1 MKKILICCLV
11 LHSHFALAQLPVPA
25 SGTIQRVE
33 NFHSKLVSARNIDIW
48 LPANYNPNMKYSVLY
63 MQDGQNLYD
72 SNTTWNH
79 QSWDI
84 DDLLTKLIQT
94 QAIQDV
100 LVVGIWNG
108 QQSRHAEYFPQK
120 PFESLLP
127 AEKDSITTELQKA
140 GRTKDPFTPVSD
152 KYLLFLVNE
161 LKPYIDSTYSTFTD
175 RQHTFI
181 AGSSMGGL
189 ISLYAICEYPKVF
202 GGAACFSTHW
212 PGTLR
217 VDNNPVPE
225 AFVRYIRD
233 HLPDP
238 ASHHLYFDYGDQGLD
253 ALYPPLQSKVDAV
266 MKAKGFS
273 EKNWITRYFP
283 GENHS
288 EQAWNKRLH
297 IPMLF
302 LFGKDGGF

>member
-1 MKKILICCLV
+1 MKKILICCVVFLN
-11 LHSHFALAQLPVPA
+11 HFALAQLPVPA
-25 SGTIQRVE
+25 SGTIQRAE
-33 NFHSKLVSARNIDIW
+33 NFPSKYVAARNIDIW
-48 LPANYNPNMKYSVLY
+48 LPANYDAKKKYAVLY
-63 MQDGQNLYD
+63 MHDGQNLYD

-79 QSWDI
+79 QSWDV
-84 DDLLTKLIQT
+84 DDVLDKLMQAQT
-94 QAIQDV
+94 VLDV

-120 PFESLLP
+120 PYEGLLP
-127 AEKDSITTELQKA
+127 VERDSITAELQRA
-140 GRTKDPFTPVSD
+140 ARTKEGFAPISD
-152 KYLLFLVNE
+152 KYLQFMVEE
-161 LKPYIDSTYSTFTD
+161 LKPYIDSTYSTYTD
-175 RQHTFI
+175 RAHTFI

-212 PGTLR
+212 PGIFRT
-217 VDNNPVPE
+217 DNNPVPD
-225 AFVRYIRD
+225 AFIRYLRNQ
-233 HLPDP
+233 LPDP
-238 ASHHLYFDYGDQGLD
+238 VTHRIYFDYGDQGLD
-253 ALYPPLQSKVDAV
+253 ALYPPLQIRVDEV

-273 EKNWITRYFP
+273 QKNWVTRYFP

-302 LFGKDGGF
+302 LLGKK

>member
-1 MKKILICCLV
+1 MKKILICCVVFLN
-11 LHSHFALAQLPVPA
+11 HFALAQLPVPA
-25 SGTIQRVE
+25 SGTIQRAE
-33 NFHSKLVSARNIDIW
+33 NFPSKYVAARNIDIW
-48 LPANYNPNMKYSVLY
+48 LPANYNPNKKYAVLY
-63 MQDGQNLYD
+63 MHDGQNLYD

-79 QSWDI
+79 QSWDV
-84 DDLLTKLIQT
+84 DDVLDKLMQAQT
-94 QAIQDV
+94 IQDV

-127 AEKDSITTELQKA
+127 AEKDSITAELQIA
-140 GRTKDPFTPVSD
+140 ARTKEGFTPTSD
-152 KYLLFLVNE
+152 NYLQFLVEE
-161 LKPYIDSTYSTFTD
+161 LKPYIDSTYSTYTD
-175 RQHTFI
+175 RAHTFI

-212 PGTLR
+212 PGTFR

-238 ASHHLYFDYGDQGLD
+238 SSHRLYFDYGDQGLD
-253 ALYPPLQSKVDAV
+253 ALYPPLQTKADAV

-288 EQAWNKRLH
+288 ERAWNKRLH

-302 LFGKDGGF
+302 LLGND

>member
-1 MKKILICCLV
+1 MKKILVCCGVFLN
-11 LHSHFALAQLPVPA
+11 HFALAQLPVPA
-25 SGTIQRVE
+25 SGTIQRAE
-33 NFHSKLVSARNIDIW
+33 NFPSKYVAARNIDIW
-48 LPANYNPNMKYSVLY
+48 LPANYDAKKKYAVLY
-63 MQDGQNLYD
+63 MHDGQNLYD

-84 DDLLTKLIQT
+84 DDVLDKLMQAQT
-94 QAIQDV
+94 IQDV

-120 PFESLLP
+120 PHEGLFP
-127 AEKDSITTELQKA
+127 AEKDSITTELQRA
-140 GRTKDPFTPVSD
+140 ARTKEGFTPISD
-152 KYLLFLVNE
+152 KYLQFLVGE
-161 LKPYIDSTYSTFTD
+161 LKPYIDSTYSTYTD
-175 RQHTFI
+175 RAHTFI

-212 PGTLR
+212 PGTFG

-225 AFVRYIRD
+225 AFVRYMRN

-238 ASHHLYFDYGDQGLD
+238 SSHRLYFDYGDQGLD
-253 ALYPPLQSKVDAV
+253 ALYPPLHTKVDAV

-302 LFGKDGGF
+302 LLGND

>member
-1 MKKILICCLV
+1 MKKILICCGV
-11 LHSHFALAQLPVPA
+11 LLSHLALAQLPVPA
-25 SGTIQRVE
+25 SGTIQRAE
-33 NFHSKLVSARNIDIW
+33 NFPSKYVAARNIDIW
-48 LPANYNPNMKYSVLY
+48 LPANYNPNKKYAVLY
-63 MQDGQNLYD
+63 MHDGQNLYD

-84 DDLLTKLIQT
+84 DDVLDKLMQAQT
-94 QAIQDV
+94 IQDV

-120 PFESLLP
+120 PHEGLFP
-127 AEKDSITTELQKA
+127 AEKDSITAELQRA
-140 GRTKDPFTPVSD
+140 ARTKEGFTPISD
-152 KYLLFLVNE
+152 KYLQFLVEE
-161 LKPYIDSTYSTFTD
+161 LKPYIDSTYSTYTD
-175 RQHTFI
+175 RAHTFI

-212 PGTLR
+212 PGTFR
-217 VDNNPVPE
+217 TDNNPVPE
-225 AFVRYIRD
+225 AFVRYMRD

-238 ASHHLYFDYGDQGLD
+238 ASHRLYFDYGDQGLD
-253 ALYPPLQSKVDAV
+253 ALYPSLHIKVDAV

-302 LFGKDGGF
+302 LLGND

>member
-1 MKKILICCLV
+1 MKKILICCVVFL
-11 LHSHFALAQLPVPA
+11 SHFALAQLPVPA
-25 SGTIQRVE
+25 SGTIQRAE
-33 NFHSKLVSARNIDIW
+33 NFPSKYVAARNIDIW
-48 LPANYNPNMKYSVLY
+48 LPANYNPNKKYAVLY
-63 MQDGQNLYD
+63 MHDGQNLYD

-84 DDLLTKLIQT
+84 DDVLDKLMQAQT
-94 QAIQDV
+94 IQDV

-120 PFESLLP
+120 PHEGLLP
-127 AEKDSITTELQKA
+127 VEKDSITAELQRA
-140 GRTKDPFTPVSD
+140 ARTKEGFTPISD
-152 KYLLFLVNE
+152 KYLQFLVEE
-161 LKPYIDSTYSTFTD
+161 LKPYIDSTYSTYTD
-175 RQHTFI
+175 RAHTFI

-212 PGTLR
+212 PGTFR
-217 VDNNPVPE
+217 TDNNPVPE
-225 AFVRYIRD
+225 AFVRYMRD

-238 ASHHLYFDYGDQGLD
+238 ASHRLYFDYGDQGLD
-253 ALYPPLQSKVDAV
+253 ALYPPLHTKVDAV

-302 LFGKDGGF
+302 LLGND

>member
-1 MKKILICCLV
+1 MKKILICCVVFLN
-11 LHSHFALAQLPVPA
+11 HFALAQLPVPA
-25 SGTIQRVE
+25 SGTIQRAE
-33 NFHSKLVSARNIDIW
+33 NFPSKYVAARNIDIW
-48 LPANYNPNMKYSVLY
+48 LPANYDAKKKYAVLY
-63 MQDGQNLYD
+63 MHDGQNLYD

-79 QSWDI
+79 QSWDV
-84 DDLLTKLIQT
+84 DDVLDKLMQAQT
-94 QAIQDV
+94 IQDV

-127 AEKDSITTELQKA
+127 AEKDSITAELQIA
-140 GRTKDPFTPVSD
+140 ARTKEGFTPTSD
-152 KYLLFLVNE
+152 NYLQFLVEE
-161 LKPYIDSTYSTFTD
+161 LKPYIDSTYSTYTD
-175 RQHTFI
+175 RAHTFI

-212 PGTLR
+212 PGTFH

-225 AFVRYIRD
+225 AFVRYMRD

-238 ASHHLYFDYGDQGLD
+238 SSHRLYFDYGDQGLD
-253 ALYPPLQSKVDAV
+253 ALYPPLQTKADAV

-288 EQAWNKRLH
+288 ERAWNKRLH

-302 LFGKDGGF
+302 LLGKK

>member
-1 MKKILICCLV
+1 M
-11 LHSHFALAQLPVPA
+11 H
-25 SGTIQRVE
+25 
-33 NFHSKLVSARNIDIW
+33 N
-48 LPANYNPNMKYSVLY
+48 
-63 MQDGQNLYD
+63 GQNLYD
-72 SNTTWNH
+72 SNTTWNY
-79 QSWDI
+79 QSWDV
-84 DDLLTKLIQT
+84 DDVLDKLMQAQT
-94 QAIQDV
+94 IQDV

-127 AEKDSITTELQKA
+127 AEKDSITAELQIA
-140 GRTKDPFTPVSD
+140 ARTKEGFTPTSD
-152 KYLLFLVNE
+152 NYIQFLVEE
-161 LKPYIDSTYSTFTD
+161 LKPYIDSTYSTNTD
-175 RQHTFI
+175 RAHTFI

-212 PGTLR
+212 PGTFH

-225 AFVRYIRD
+225 AFVRYMRD

-238 ASHHLYFDYGDQGLD
+238 SSHRLYFDYGDQGLD
-253 ALYPPLQSKVDAV
+253 ALYPPLQTKADAV

-288 EQAWNKRLH
+288 ERAWNKRLH

-302 LFGKDGGF
+302 LLGND

>member
-1 MKKILICCLV
+1 MKKILICCVVFLN
-11 LHSHFALAQLPVPA
+11 HFALAQLPVPA
-25 SGTIQRVE
+25 SGTIQRAE
-33 NFHSKLVSARNIDIW
+33 NFPSKYVAARNIDIW
-48 LPANYNPNMKYSVLY
+48 LPANYNPNKKYAVLY
-63 MQDGQNLYD
+63 MHDGQNLYD
-72 SNTTWNH
+72 SNTTWNY
-79 QSWDI
+79 QSWDV
-84 DDLLTKLIQT
+84 DDVLDKLMQAQT
-94 QAIQDV
+94 IQDV

-127 AEKDSITTELQKA
+127 AEKDSITAELQIA
-140 GRTKDPFTPVSD
+140 ARTKEGFTPTSD
-152 KYLLFLVNE
+152 NYLQFLVEE
-161 LKPYIDSTYSTFTD
+161 LKPYIDSTYSTYTD
-175 RQHTFI
+175 RAHTFI

-212 PGTLR
+212 PGTFR

-225 AFVRYIRD
+225 AFVRYMRD

-238 ASHHLYFDYGDQGLD
+238 SSHRLYFDYGDQGLD
-253 ALYPPLQSKVDAV
+253 ALYPPLQTKADAV

-288 EQAWNKRLH
+288 ERAWNKRLH

-302 LFGKDGGF
+302 LLGND

>member
-1 MKKILICCLV
+1 MKKILICCVVFLN
-11 LHSHFALAQLPVPA
+11 HFALAQLPVPA
-25 SGTIQRVE
+25 SGTIQRAE
-33 NFHSKLVSARNIDIW
+33 NFPSKYVAARNIDIW
-48 LPANYNPNMKYSVLY
+48 LPANYNPNKKYAVLY
-63 MQDGQNLYD
+63 MHNGQNLYD
-72 SNTTWNH
+72 SNTTWNY
-79 QSWDI
+79 QSWDV
-84 DDLLTKLIQT
+84 DDVLDKLMQAQT
-94 QAIQDV
+94 IQDV

-127 AEKDSITTELQKA
+127 AEKDSITAELQIA
-140 GRTKDPFTPVSD
+140 ARTKEGFTPTSD
-152 KYLLFLVNE
+152 NYIQFLVEE
-161 LKPYIDSTYSTFTD
+161 LKPYIDSTYSTNTD
-175 RQHTFI
+175 RAHTFI

-212 PGTLR
+212 PGTFH

-225 AFVRYIRD
+225 AFVRYMRD

-238 ASHHLYFDYGDQGLD
+238 SSHRLYFDYGDQGLD
-253 ALYPPLQSKVDAV
+253 ALYPPLQTKADAV

-288 EQAWNKRLH
+288 ERAWNKRLH

-302 LFGKDGGF
+302 LLGND

>member
-1 MKKILICCLV
+1 MKKILICCVVFLN
-11 LHSHFALAQLPVPA
+11 HFALAQLPVPA
-25 SGTIQRVE
+25 SGTIQRAE
-33 NFHSKLVSARNIDIW
+33 NFPSKYVAARNIDIW
-48 LPANYNPNMKYSVLY
+48 LPANYNPNKKYAVLY
-63 MQDGQNLYD
+63 MHDGQNLYD

-79 QSWDI
+79 QSWDV
-84 DDLLTKLIQT
+84 DDVLDKLMQAQT
-94 QAIQDV
+94 IQDV

-120 PFESLLP
+120 LHEGLFP
-127 AEKDSITTELQKA
+127 AEKDSITAELQIA
-140 GRTKDPFTPVSD
+140 ARTKEGFTPTSD
-152 KYLLFLVNE
+152 NYLQFLVEE
-161 LKPYIDSTYSTFTD
+161 LKPYIDSTYSTYTD
-175 RQHTFI
+175 RAHTFI

-212 PGTLR
+212 PGTFH

-238 ASHHLYFDYGDQGLD
+238 SSHRLYFDYGDQGLD
-253 ALYPPLQSKVDAV
+253 ALYPPLQTKADAV

-288 EQAWNKRLH
+288 ERAWNKRLH

-302 LFGKDGGF
+302 LLGND

>member
-1 MKKILICCLV
+1 MKNLLV
-11 LHSHFALAQLPVPA
+11 CSIVLLSHVALAQLPVPS
-25 SGTIQRVE
+25 SGIIQRVTS
-33 NFHSKLVSARNIDIW
+33 FPSKYVASRNIDIW
-48 LPANYNPNMKYSVLY
+48 IPANYDEKKKYAVLY

-72 SNTTWNH
+72 TNTTWNH
-79 QSWDI
+79 QSWEV
-84 DDLLTKLIQT
+84 DDVLTKLMQT
-94 QAIQDV
+94 QVIQDV
-100 LVVGIWNG
+100 LVIGIWNG
-108 QQSRHAEYFPQK
+108 QQRRHAEYFPQK

-127 AEKDSITTELQKA
+127 AEKDSITAELQKA
-140 GRTKDPFTPVSD
+140 GRTKDGFTPVSD
-152 KYLLFLVNE
+152 KYLQFLVNE

-175 RQHTFI
+175 QQHTFI

-212 PGTLR
+212 PGTFR
-217 VDNNPVPE
+217 VDNNPVPD
-225 AFVRYIRD
+225 AFVRYMRD

-238 ASHHLYFDYGDQGLD
+238 ASHRLYFDYGDQGLD

>member
-1 MKKILICCLV
+1 MKKILICCVVFLN
-11 LHSHFALAQLPVPA
+11 HFALAQLPVPA
-25 SGTIQRVE
+25 SGTIQRAE
-33 NFHSKLVSARNIDIW
+33 NFPSKYVAARNIDIW
-48 LPANYNPNMKYSVLY
+48 LPANYNPNKKYAVLY
-63 MQDGQNLYD
+63 MHDGQNLYD

-79 QSWDI
+79 QSWDV
-84 DDLLTKLIQT
+84 DDVLDKLMQAQT
-94 QAIQDV
+94 IQDV

-127 AEKDSITTELQKA
+127 AEKDSITAELQIA
-140 GRTKDPFTPVSD
+140 ARTKEGFTPTSD
-152 KYLLFLVNE
+152 NYIQFLVEE
-161 LKPYIDSTYSTFTD
+161 LKPYIDSTYSTNTD
-175 RQHTFI
+175 RAHTFI

-212 PGTLR
+212 PGTFH

-225 AFVRYIRD
+225 AFVRYMRD

-238 ASHHLYFDYGDQGLD
+238 SSHRLYFDYGDQGLD
-253 ALYPPLQSKVDAV
+253 ALYPPLQTKADAV

-302 LFGKDGGF
+302 LLGND

>member
-1 MKKILICCLV
+1 MKKILICCVVFLN
-11 LHSHFALAQLPVPA
+11 HFALAQLPVPA
-25 SGTIQRVE
+25 SGTIQRAE
-33 NFHSKLVSARNIDIW
+33 NFPSKYVAARNIDIW
-48 LPANYNPNMKYSVLY
+48 LPANYNPNKKYAVLY
-63 MQDGQNLYD
+63 MHDGQNLYD

-79 QSWDI
+79 QSWDV
-84 DDLLTKLIQT
+84 DDVLDKLMQAQT
-94 QAIQDV
+94 IQDV

-127 AEKDSITTELQKA
+127 AEKDSITAELQIA
-140 GRTKDPFTPVSD
+140 ARTKEGFTPTSD
-152 KYLLFLVNE
+152 NYIQFLVEE
-161 LKPYIDSTYSTFTD
+161 LKPYIDSTYSTNTD
-175 RQHTFI
+175 RAHTFI

-212 PGTLR
+212 PGTFH

-225 AFVRYIRD
+225 AFVRYMRD

-238 ASHHLYFDYGDQGLD
+238 SSHRLYFDYGDQGLD
-253 ALYPPLQSKVDAV
+253 ALYPPLQTKADAV

-288 EQAWNKRLH
+288 ERAWNKRLH

-302 LFGKDGGF
+302 LLGND

>member
-1 MKKILICCLV
+1 MKKILICCVVFLN
-11 LHSHFALAQLPVPA
+11 HFALAQLPVPA
-25 SGTIQRVE
+25 SGTIQRAE
-33 NFHSKLVSARNIDIW
+33 NFPSKYVAARNIDIW
-48 LPANYNPNMKYSVLY
+48 LPANYNPNKKYAVLY

-79 QSWDI
+79 QSWDV
-84 DDLLTKLIQT
+84 DDVLDKLMQAQT
-94 QAIQDV
+94 IQDV

-120 PFESLLP
+120 LHEGLFP
-127 AEKDSITTELQKA
+127 AEKDSITAELQIA
-140 GRTKDPFTPVSD
+140 ARTKEGFTPTSD
-152 KYLLFLVNE
+152 NYLQFLVEE
-161 LKPYIDSTYSTFTD
+161 LKPYIDSTYSTYTD
-175 RQHTFI
+175 RAHTFI

-212 PGTLR
+212 PGTFH

-238 ASHHLYFDYGDQGLD
+238 SSHRLYFDYGDQGLD
-253 ALYPPLQSKVDAV
+253 ALYPPLQTKADAV

-288 EQAWNKRLH
+288 ERAWNKRLH

-302 LFGKDGGF
+302 LLGND